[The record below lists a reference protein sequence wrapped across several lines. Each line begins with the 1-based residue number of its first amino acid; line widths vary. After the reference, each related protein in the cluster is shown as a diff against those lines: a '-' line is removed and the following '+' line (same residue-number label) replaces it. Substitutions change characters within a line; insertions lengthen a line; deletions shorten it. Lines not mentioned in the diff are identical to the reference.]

1 MEYVYIVAQNCPYC
15 APLAS
20 IPSNENKIS
29 FLPSPQ
35 VAISATTTLVVET
48 LVEISMTATTLAT
61 LEEEETTLVETK
73 ATWVALEAKEIK
85 VVASTTNNSSS
96 SSSSSKVT
104 LAIRWEEVLEVALEI
119 KVTHLAVT
127 LEGSALV
134 PVAETSAHNL
144 PMGRIPTMGA
154 QVLEVRCHQG

>member
-85 VVASTTNNSSS
+85 VVASTTNNN
-96 SSSSSKVT
+96 SSSSKVA

-119 KVTHLAVT
+119 KVTRLAVT
-127 LEGSALV
+127 LEGSTLV